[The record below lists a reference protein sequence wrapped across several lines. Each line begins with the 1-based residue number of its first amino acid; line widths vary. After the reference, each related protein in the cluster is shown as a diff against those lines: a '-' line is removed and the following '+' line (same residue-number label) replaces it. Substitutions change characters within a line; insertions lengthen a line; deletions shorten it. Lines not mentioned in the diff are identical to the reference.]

1 MGVTGAQTSV
11 DPQKLEAV
19 VKETLDVTAPR
30 TMVVLAPLKVS
41 ILNYPFD
48 GPTTIE
54 VPDFPKD
61 PQRGMHKVVL
71 DRVVYIDR
79 SDFREVT
86 SCEYV
91 DCIHDKQL
99 KFLTLCLGGRKGLPP
114 SHQRTISWPSIRWP
128 YH

>member
-1 MGVTGAQTSV
+1 MGVTGAQSSV

-19 VKETLDVTAPR
+19 VKDTLDVTAPR
-30 TMVVLAPLKVS
+30 TMVVLAPLKVT

-61 PQRGMHKVVL
+61 PKRGTHKVVL

-79 SDFREVT
+79 SDFREVM
-86 SCEYV
+86 Y
-91 DCIHDKQL
+91 
-99 KFLTLCLGGRKGLPP
+99 
-114 SHQRTISWPSIRWP
+114 QRFSSLLSRSKLFNKNLVLS
-128 YH
+128 